1 MNKGLMLD
9 LKKLQEK
16 LYKEIPLTKFMEI
29 KLNKIQNNSLIT
41 SANFEKNKND
51 KNTGFAGSLS
61 TLVTISGWCAC
72 YLNTI
77 KLGYGK
83 SMIAIIKSDTSYKAA
98 VTKDFYCETILP
110 SKEEIDLFKKK
121 LENKKSSSLRIKS
134 QIIEDKKVC
143 VKFEGIYI
151 IKV

>member
-1 MNKGLMLD
+1 MD
-9 LKKLQEK
+9 LKELEKK

-29 KLNKIQNNSLIT
+29 KLDKIEKNSLIS
-41 SANFEKNKND
+41 SAAFKKNKND

-77 KLGYGK
+77 KLGYEK
-83 SMIAIIKSDTSYKAA
+83 SMIAIIKSDTAYKAA
-98 VTKDFYCETILP
+98 VTKDFYCETTLP
-110 SKEEIDLFKKK
+110 TQEEINLFKKK
-121 LENKKSSSLRIKS
+121 LESKKSSSLRMKS
-134 QIIEDKKVC
+134 QIIENGKIC